1 MLHHADKTDIETLD
15 GKATNGPDDLDIGS
29 RGVPWRDVEPQ
40 FCPAPLHR
48 RVAPPGDGAESGR
61 SPPASGRVLLDIP
74 LLQGS
79 STSHD
84 DGAQRACFPESN
96 TFGWRG
102 STST

>member
-1 MLHHADKTDIETLD
+1 MGPMTLTSEA
-15 GKATNGPDDLDIGS
+15 GVFPGGTLSPNSVRRRYIG
-29 RGVPWRDVEPQ
+29 VWP
-40 FCPAPLHR
+40 
-48 RVAPPGDGAESGR
+48 PPGDGAESGR
-61 SPPASGRVLLDIP
+61 SPPAAGRVLLDIP